1 MVIAT
6 ITAITVLIFAVGGGG
21 GGFSFGVFKPGVKD
35 HVSDKHRAK
44 QIIAV
49 TKQADKEVEALT
61 KDLNKVSKEL
71 TKLNS
76 SYDATRGELKQ
87 SLDQLDERRAKFQE
101 RIIDLRFKARDLM
114 TQEEWQAVY
123 ARARE
128 ETSR

>member
-35 HVSDKHRAK
+35 CVSDKHRAK
-44 QIIAV
+44 QIIAI

-61 KDLNKVSKEL
+61 KDFNKVSKEL

-76 SYDATRGELKQ
+76 NYGATRGELKKF
-87 SLDQLDERRAKFQE
+87 LDQLDGRRAKFQE
-101 RIIDLRFKARDLM
+101 RIIELRMQARDLM
-114 TQEEWQAVY
+114 TPEEWQAVY
-123 ARARE
+123 AKVKEDASE
-128 ETSR
+128 

>member
-6 ITAITVLIFAVGGGG
+6 ITAITVLIFAVGGGE

-35 HVSDKHRAK
+35 HVSERHRAK

-61 KDLNKVSKEL
+61 KDFKKASKGL
-71 TKLNS
+71 TKLNLN
-76 SYDATRGELKQ
+76 YDATRGELKEF
-87 SLDQLDERRAKFQE
+87 LDQLDERRAKFQE
-101 RIIDLRFKARDLM
+101 RIIELRLKARDLM

-123 ARARE
+123 AKAKE
-128 ETSR
+128 EASK

>member
-6 ITAITVLIFAVGGGG
+6 ITAITVLIFAFGGGG

-35 HVSDKHRAK
+35 HVSERHRAK

-61 KDLNKVSKEL
+61 KDFKKASKGL
-71 TKLNS
+71 TKLNLN
-76 SYDATRGELKQ
+76 YDATRGELKEF
-87 SLDQLDERRAKFQE
+87 LDQLDERRAKFQE
-101 RIIDLRFKARDLM
+101 RIIELRLKARDLM

-123 ARARE
+123 AKAKE
-128 ETSR
+128 EASK